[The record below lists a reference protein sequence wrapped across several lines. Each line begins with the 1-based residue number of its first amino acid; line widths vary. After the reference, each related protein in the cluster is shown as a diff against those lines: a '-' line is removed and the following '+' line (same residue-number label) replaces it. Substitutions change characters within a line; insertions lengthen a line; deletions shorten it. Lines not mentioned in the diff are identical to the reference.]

1 MDKVRTTNDG
11 LYLAGIMLDFIN
23 SYDKKLSYINLEE
36 FSDELPAMVMQ
47 QLTSAVIEKQYI
59 RKDCYIGNWAFAVYI
74 RIRNADTRDR
84 IDAGGCLS
92 DLAEWFRTT
101 ELPDLSSINKNA
113 ISIEMTASPHKS
125 AIYEDKTEEWQV
137 VFMLRY
143 KNYGG

>member
-84 IDAGGCLS
+84 IDAGAAYPIWLNGLERLS
-92 DLAEWFRTT
+92 CPIYPASIRTQSV
-101 ELPDLSSINKNA
+101 LK
-113 ISIEMTASPHKS
+113 
-125 AIYEDKTEEWQV
+125 
-137 VFMLRY
+137 
-143 KNYGG
+143 